1 MPTAS
6 AAVTGAVC
14 PNDDVGRR
22 TWLQR
27 KGRALRRDP
36 APSCLRRCRC
46 SRRCVRKDNP
56 CMLTLQFESKSNR
69 VKGIAF
75 HQKLPLLAASL
86 HNGSIQLWNYQT
98 GTIYERLEDHEG
110 PVRGVSFHPTQPLL
124 VSGGDDYKV
133 KVWNHKTGKV
143 LFTLHV
149 RTSGQGSIAARLTRF
164 IYVYAGTS
172 GLCAIGLFPSRAPVD
187 HQCF

>member
-1 MPTAS
+1 M
-6 AAVTGAVC
+6 
-14 PNDDVGRR
+14 
-22 TWLQR
+22 
-27 KGRALRRDP
+27 
-36 APSCLRRCRC
+36 
-46 SRRCVRKDNP
+46 
-56 CMLTLQFESKSNR
+56 QFESKSNR

-110 PVRGVSFHPTQPLL
+110 PVRGISFHPTQPLL

-149 RTSGQGSIAARLTRF
+149 RIIRMADMVGSF
-164 IYVYAGTS
+164 
-172 GLCAIGLFPSRAPVD
+172 GLRPYCVLPSRTPMD
-187 HQCF
+187 Y